1 MDTPATTA
9 TIGNVVDRASQSADS
24 AIAATQRAAD
34 KVLSGVSD
42 KMHSLRDQAS
52 PVVDKFAA
60 PFDSVGAYTQQAPL
74 KSLLISAALGAAA
87 MALISLMSRS
97 HR

>member
-1 MDTPATTA
+1 MNTPATTA
-9 TIGNVVDRASQSADS
+9 TIGNVVERASQSADS

-52 PVVDKFAA
+52 PVINKFAA

-74 KSLLISAALGAAA
+74 KSLLISAAVGAAA
-87 MALISLMSRS
+87 MALFSLISRT
-97 HR
+97 RR

>member
-1 MDTPATTA
+1 MNAPATTA
-9 TIGNVVDRASQSADS
+9 TIGNMVERASQSGDA

-52 PVVDKFAA
+52 PVINKFAA
-60 PFDSVGAYTQQAPL
+60 PFESVGAYTQQAPL
-74 KSLLISAALGAAA
+74 KSLLISAAVGAAA
-87 MALISLMSRS
+87 MALFSLMSRT
-97 HR
+97 RR

>member
-1 MDTPATTA
+1 MNTPATTA
-9 TIGNVVDRASQSADS
+9 TIGNVVERASQSADT

-52 PVVDKFAA
+52 PVINKLAA

-74 KSLLISAALGAAA
+74 KSLLISAAVGAAV
-87 MALISLMSRS
+87 MALFSLMSRT
-97 HR
+97 RQ